1 MLRSERQQGRTGR
14 TSGSPPN
21 RAAILDAARNHFARR
36 GYDRAT
42 MREIASDAGVD
53 PALLYH
59 YFGSKPQLLVAALA
73 LPHDPPQNVGRS
85 LAGGPVRL
93 GERILREFFNA
104 WASDEGALLGLL
116 RSSVTHEE
124 AARMMREFFV
134 AELTGPVAEAA
145 ARPQPQLRAALIFAE
160 LTGLAMVR
168 FVLKTEPI
176 ASASPEL
183 LIAYYAPTIDRYLTG
198 YLPGD
203 VGSTTRAH

>member
-1 MLRSERQQGRTGR
+1 MLRSERQQGRTRR

-59 YFGSKPQLLVAALA
+59 YFGSKAQLLVAALA
-73 LPHDPPQNVGRS
+73 LPHDPPQNVRRS
-85 LAGGPVRL
+85 LAGGPDGR

-116 RSSVTHEE
+116 RSAAPREE
-124 AARMMREFFV
+124 ASRSMRRVFV
-134 AELTGPVAEAA
+134 
-145 ARPQPQLRAALIFAE
+145 
-160 LTGLAMVR
+160 
-168 FVLKTEPI
+168 
-176 ASASPEL
+176 S
-183 LIAYYAPTIDRYLTG
+183 
-198 YLPGD
+198 
-203 VGSTTRAH
+203 